1 MYGAR
6 PYQGKTQPQGSSRGA
21 EAPACSGKPLL
32 AALEPAGL
40 RHSLALPSSGVP
52 ASPAASPSLR
62 VALLMIIYSD
72 ASEILRIIS
81 NPPSARFVSHPQQPE
96 EGGGF
101 CWKRDRSGN
110 AWATSPLSSPGEM
123 PSLVTAIKIGS
134 NELEAI
140 PQTVFVLSIP
150 TIFTN
155 CFLHKYLPTP
165 SPFNSEKDGKGQ
177 ALPPAG
183 QPAAMEP
190 HS

>member
-1 MYGAR
+1 MHHIEPTLCTVCIASPTAR
-6 PYQGKTQPQGSSRGA
+6 GRRGVLL
-21 EAPACSGKPLL
+21 EEGQIRQRLGYVPSL
-32 AALEPAGL
+32 AA
-40 RHSLALPSSGVP
+40 
-52 ASPAASPSLR
+52 
-62 VALLMIIYSD
+62 
-72 ASEILRIIS
+72 
-81 NPPSARFVSHPQQPE
+81 Q
-96 EGGGF
+96 
-101 CWKRDRSGN
+101 
-110 AWATSPLSSPGEM
+110 SPLRSPGEM

-165 SPFNSEKDGKGQ
+165 TPFNSEKDGKGQ

-183 QPAAMEP
+183 QPAAMDP